1 MASPKTYH
9 HPDLDDVS
17 LATAMQALAD
27 PCRVAI
33 VRTLCSDQC
42 REFACNE
49 IVLDI
54 SKATVS
60 HHFEALREAGI
71 ILTRVEGRKC
81 LSSIRKKEFNQRF
94 PGLLELVLSESA
106 SSNQGCATAPL

>member
-1 MASPKTYH
+1 MPQPKTYH
-9 HPDLDDVS
+9 HPDLEDVS
-17 LATAMQALAD
+17 LSVAMQALAD

-33 VRTLCSDQC
+33 VRALFSDQD

-49 IVLDI
+49 IPLDL
-54 SKATVS
+54 SKATIS

-81 LSSIRKKEFNQRF
+81 LSSIRRKEFTQRF
-94 PGLLELVLSESA
+94 PGLLKLVLSEST
-106 SSNQGCATAPL
+106 QGRT

>member
-1 MASPKTYH
+1 MAPPKAYH
-9 HPDLDDVS
+9 HPDLEDVT
-17 LATAMQALAD
+17 LPTAMQALAD

-33 VRTLCSDQC
+33 VRALFSDQD

-49 IVLDI
+49 IELDI

-71 ILTRVEGRKC
+71 ILTRVDGRKC
-81 LSSIRKKEFNQRF
+81 LSSIRRKEFNQRF
-94 PGLLELVLSESA
+94 PGLLDLVLKETKNCSSA
-106 SSNQGCATAPL
+106 K

>member
-1 MASPKTYH
+1 MKKYR
-9 HPDLDDVS
+9 HPNLNEVS
-17 LATAMQALAD
+17 LTTAMQALAD

-33 VRTLCSDQC
+33 VRAMLDDED

-49 IVLDI
+49 IPLPL

-71 ILTRVEGRKC
+71 IHTRVEGTKC
-81 LSSIRKKEFNQRF
+81 LSSVRREAFAKRF
-94 PGLLELVLSESA
+94 PGLLELVLAETE
-106 SSNQGCATAPL
+106 GKGVATRARAVF

>member
-1 MASPKTYH
+1 MAPPKAYH

-17 LATAMQALAD
+17 LSTAMQALAD

-33 VRTLCSDQC
+33 VRALFSDQD
-42 REFACNE
+42 RELACHE
-49 IVLDI
+49 IELDI

-71 ILTRVEGRKC
+71 ILTRVDGREC
-81 LSSIRKKEFNQRF
+81 LSSIRRKEFNQRF
-94 PGLLELVLSESA
+94 PGLLDLVVKETESC
-106 SSNQGCATAPL
+106 SN